1 MSKEAVYKLNDDG
14 IYGRTSLR
22 SGIPWIV
29 PSSFHV
35 IDKLVQPDWSVFE
48 WGSGGSTVYWARHCA
63 SVISIEH
70 NSKWIDRVNKML
82 AKEEGL
88 SNKVNLRYVRGL
100 PETEKDRFRPYAD
113 TILEYPDESFDLV
126 FVDGEASSR
135 GWCLTNG
142 LPKVKPGGILLLDN
156 SNWLKRELGDEWLR
170 EDYVARD
177 LKWIG
182 QKGTFDWWTTIFT
195 KAG

>member
-1 MSKEAVYKLNDDG
+1 MTISDDVL
-14 IYGRTSLR
+14 YGRESLR
-22 SGIPWIV
+22 LGTPWVV
-29 PSSFHV
+29 PSSLKA
-35 IDKLVQPDWSVFE
+35 IDKLVQPDWKIYE
-48 WGSGGSTVYWARHCA
+48 WGAGGSTCYWARECA

-82 AKEEGL
+82 AREEGL
-88 SNKVNLRYVRGL
+88 TDKVELHHVRGL
-100 PETEKDRFRPYAD
+100 PKDEKDRFRPYAD

-142 LPKVKPGGILLLDN
+142 LSKVKPGGILLLDN
-156 SNWLKRELGDEWLR
+156 SNWLKRELEDEWQR
-170 EDYVARD
+170 EDHIAKN

-195 KAG
+195 KLKG